1 MKGEDFL
8 KKIKY
13 AVLSVDGDAEI
24 ILFGSRARGD
34 HKKDSDWDILI
45 LTNKE
50 EDVNLKNSILDKVFD
65 LELEHTQ
72 AISTMIVDKQTWED
86 WAVMPLYKNIA
97 KEGIAL

>member
-1 MKGEDFL
+1 MSNKDFL
-8 KKIKY
+8 MKIKY
-13 AVLSVDGDAEI
+13 AVMSVDDNAEI

-50 EDVNLKNSILDKVFD
+50 VDGNLKNNILDKVFD

-72 AISTMIVDKQTWED
+72 AVSTMIVDRKRWKKMAITGFYEN
-86 WAVMPLYKNIA
+86 VIN
-97 KEGIAL
+97 EGKVI

>member
-1 MKGEDFL
+1 MSNKDFL
-8 KKIKY
+8 MKIKY
-13 AVLSVDGDAEI
+13 AVMSVDDNAEI

-50 EDVNLKNSILDKVFD
+50 VDGNLKNNILDKVFD

-72 AISTMIVDKQTWED
+72 AVSTMIVDRKRWEKM
-86 WAVMPLYKNIA
+86 AITGFYENVIN
-97 KEGIAL
+97 EGKVI